1 MWYTAAILGLA
12 GSLHCAGM
20 CSPLMLAV
28 ARVQPFAFTKVVY
41 NSGRVLVYAL
51 LGALAASAGSVFN
64 LAAYQQVIS
73 LALGLGLLLIA
84 LGWWRK
90 IQVPGISAAAQWL
103 TTQIKKP
110 FTHFLSR
117 KSYAATFVLGMLNGL
132 LPCGLTL
139 MALTY
144 TFVLPGAREGA
155 LFMILFG
162 LGTWPVMVGLIA
174 LFDRLANRLV
184 WVRAHALA
192 IALVLSAIL
201 LIGRGIQGVGNPH
214 GHAVADPGEVPVCLP

>member
-84 LGWWRK
+84 VGWWRK
-90 IQVPGISAAAQWL
+90 IQVPGVSAAARWL
-103 TTQIKKP
+103 TVLIKRP
-110 FTHFLSR
+110 FAHFLSR

-144 TFVLPGAREGA
+144 TFVLPGAREGVF
-155 LFMILFG
+155 FMILFG
-162 LGTWPVMVGLIA
+162 LGTWPVMVGLTA
-174 LFDRLANRLV
+174 LFGRFANRLG
-184 WVRAHALA
+184 WVRSHALA
-192 IALVLSAIL
+192 IALSLSAIL
-201 LIGRGIQGVGNPH
+201 LISRGIQGVGSRA
-214 GHAVADPGEVPVCLP
+214 GHVVAGSSDVPVCLP